1 MPVQKFF
8 SNSVTSE
15 DVERLLKRIPFFNDV
30 SKQSEQQFLNL
41 IELADIRE
49 VAPGDTLIHKGE
61 TDMYLYFLLK
71 GKLAVFLEDTA
82 QAPAISHITPG
93 EVFGILS
100 MITATPRS
108 AFIKADTGARSSI
121 IYKLNFAFLADES
134 DTSKLSLETKLIF
147 YRMAVHNI
155 RWTVEQKKMANPKH
169 PLVGLILKLPFIK
182 AEKGTQEE
190 LIALKEQAKS
200 LSEIIFLWNE
210 HDKNEA
216 EKIQIG

>member
-1 MPVQKFF
+1 MQKLF
-8 SNSVTSE
+8 SNNISSD

-30 SKQSEQQFLNL
+30 CKQSDQQFQNL
-41 IELADIRE
+41 IDLADIQE
-49 VAPGDTLIHKGE
+49 IHPGETIIRQGE

-71 GKLAVFLEDTA
+71 GKLAVFLSEDDK
-82 QAPAISHITPG
+82 QAVGFINPG

-108 AFIKADTGARSSI
+108 AFIKSDDNTRSSI
-121 IYKLNFAFLADES
+121 TYKLNFAFLADES
-134 DTSKLSLETKLIF
+134 TTSKLSLETKLIF

-155 RWTVEQKKMANPKH
+155 RWTVEQKKMAAPKH
-169 PLVGLILKLPFIK
+169 PLVSLLLKLPFIK
-182 AEKGTQEE
+182 AEKGSHEE

-210 HDKNEA
+210 HDKNATEA
-216 EKIQIG
+216 NAASK